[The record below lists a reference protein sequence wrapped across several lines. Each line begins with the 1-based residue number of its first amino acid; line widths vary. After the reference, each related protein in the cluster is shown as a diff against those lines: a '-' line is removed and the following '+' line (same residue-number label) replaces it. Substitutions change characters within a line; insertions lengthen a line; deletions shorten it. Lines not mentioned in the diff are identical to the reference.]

1 MTTRLSS
8 LKTIPVDHGN
18 VLISEVE
25 WIAIVTDVEAIF
37 LWMSVWNL
45 LSLVTSRDGSPP
57 MKLEWGHIIA
67 GDSMYSFA
75 YTYMYYHK

>member
-25 WIAIVTDVEAIF
+25 WIAIATDVEAIF
-37 LWMSVWNL
+37 LWMSVCDL
-45 LSLVTSRDGSPP
+45 LVTSRDGSLPP
-57 MKLEWGHIIA
+57 MKFEWGHIIV

-75 YTYMYYHK
+75 YTYMYHHK